1 CNNCQTT
8 TTPSWRR
15 CPKGRILLCNACG
28 LYQKLH
34 GKSRPH
40 YLAKDGT
47 IKVQR
52 IVPEHA
58 PCVQCHTRT
67 SPTWKKGP
75 KGEAVCHACSTTMKL

>member
-1 CNNCQTT
+1 MTVRSESKQESDAAGSEGPHSHRRHEVQDRDPDPKACNNCQTT

-52 IVPEHA
+52 
-58 PCVQCHTRT
+58 
-67 SPTWKKGP
+67 
-75 KGEAVCHACSTTMKL
+75 